1 MSVFQQY
8 ALWVQIAR
16 KAPYIKMDSQQASRH
31 KDKEEVFD
39 STVISGFS
47 FRSFMHILFIEFMQD
62 LGRDI

>member
-31 KDKEEVFD
+31 KDKEESNLKSVK
-39 STVISGFS
+39 
-47 FRSFMHILFIEFMQD
+47 ILNDDLIADIE
-62 LGRDI
+62 RDIVYDR